1 MKKLALLACSML
13 FVSSVAFAADSS
25 VADIKDIKAK
35 AQEAVKAN
43 AKATRF
49 PIGEA
54 MYGISVIAGVI
65 TITQGNGSG
74 STVTVGTVGTI

>member
-13 FVSSVAFAADSS
+13 FVSSVACAAEPTTAE
-25 VADIKDIKAK
+25 VKAE
-35 AQEAVKAN
+35 AQKAVKAN
-43 AKATRF
+43 ANVTGFTVGGVA
-49 PIGEA
+49 
-54 MYGISVIAGVI
+54 YGVAVVAGVI